1 MAMDAERVAY
11 NPIMFGPG
19 GAGQADGLGLGGGGF
34 LGGIILASLLGR
46 GNGLLGGNG
55 AAAGADVVAGDIAAK
70 VVALQNSTNIIDAI
84 GLLGNEIQVGLNANN
99 MNNANNF
106 RALDN
111 QICGVNQ
118 NLANLNFAQTIQNMN
133 NTQAIQNQATANQI
147 IAAENA
153 CAIKGLI
160 QAESDATRSLV
171 HAETDRIVALMNS
184 NLIDDLRNELLQE
197 RRSRDNREIEI
208 NVTQTNQ
215 QTQQVLQ
222 NQMQQ
227 QGIIF
232 ANALNALGDQV
243 NRAANSVVNV
253 GSGTVAGGQTN
264 SQANTKV
271 NS

>member
-111 QICGVNQ
+111 QLCGVNT
-118 NLANLNFAQTIQNMN
+118 NLSNLNFAQTIQNMN
-133 NTQAIQNQATANQI
+133 NTSAIQNQASGFQVINQ
-147 IAAENA
+147 ENF
-153 CAIKGLI
+153 CAVKELI
-160 QAESDATRSLV
+160 HTDGDATRNLI
-171 HAETDRIVALMNS
+171 TQ
-184 NLIDDLRNELLQE
+184 NLIDGLRAELALE
-197 RRSRDNREIEI
+197 RRGRDQRETEI
-208 NVTQTNQ
+208 NIINTATATQAQ
-215 QTQQVLQ
+215 LQVQ
-222 NQMQQ
+222 GQQ
-227 QGIIF
+227 QQQQFAQF
-232 ANALNALGDQV
+232 ANLVSDQLA
-243 NRAANSVVNV
+243 RQANSIVNL
-253 GSGTVAGGQTN
+253 GTMTASGQTN
-264 SQANTKV
+264 SAAQTKV